1 MATARWDGQRW
12 RIRVSINGK
21 VRSYSSSI
29 PGRKG
34 KLDVESKAAKGSRLT
49 EIVTFGVAW
58 DRYLE
63 QVKYMTG
70 PDNYIN
76 VESIG
81 RNYFLPTL
89 ADVKLNTLTFQDFQ
103 SLIFSLKKKN
113 GEPLSKKTLSNVRTA
128 LVSFAKYCEGSQI
141 MDIKLNLLR
150 TPKNA
155 PRIGKVILQPNESR
169 RLMTEFED
177 EWYINL
183 WRWLLCTGMRP
194 GEALGLKWSD
204 IENNVVT
211 IKRSRN
217 YRGRETEGKNDNAR
231 RAIGLN
237 SILKGIL
244 DAQHTRT
251 WRLNA
256 EYIFCD
262 HAGKVSKQTVTKNS
276 WDRIAKELNTEA
288 TPYSLRH
295 TFISYMAQDL
305 PEEALKEMIGHGL
318 RMDTYGIYR
327 HAVNG
332 QAERIA
338 NMSNEALI
346 KLIN

>member
-12 RIRVSINGK
+12 RIRVSVNGK

-34 KLDVESKAAKGSRLT
+34 KLDVEAKAAKGSRLT

-63 QVKYMTG
+63 QVKNLTG

-76 VESIG
+76 IESIG

-89 ADVKLNTLTFQDFQ
+89 ESVKLNTLTFQDFQ
-103 SLIFSLKKKN
+103 SLLFNLKKKN
-113 GEPLSKKTLSNVRTA
+113 GDPLSKKTLSNIRTA
-128 LVSFAKYCEGSQI
+128 LVSFSKFCEGSQI
-141 MDIKLNLLR
+141 MDLKLNLLR

-155 PRIGKVILQPNESR
+155 PKIGKQILQPNEAR
-169 RLMTEFED
+169 RLMNEFED
-177 EWYINL
+177 EWYIFL

-194 GEALGLKWSD
+194 GEAIGLKWAD
-204 IENNVVT
+204 IDNGVIT
-211 IKRSRN
+211 IKRSQN
-217 YRGRETEGKNDNAR
+217 YRGRETEGKNENAR
-231 RAIGLN
+231 RTIVLN
-237 SILKGIL
+237 SILNGIL
-244 DAQHTRT
+244 SDQRDRT
-251 WRLNA
+251 WRLNSD
-256 EYIFCD
+256 YVFCN
-262 HAGKVSKQTVTKNS
+262 HAGRVSQQTVTKNS

-295 TFISYMAQDL
+295 TFISYVSNTL
-305 PEEALKEMIGHGL
+305 PEQALKDWIGHGL
-318 RMDTYGIYR
+318 KMDTYGTYR

-332 QAERIA
+332 DAERYSQMA
-338 NMSNEALI
+338 NKALI
-346 KLIN
+346 EIIK